1 MQHWIGDPAMIKKLL
16 LTLILGILPALTTLS
31 LHADEVAVASVVQS
45 VNINTADA
53 DTLAQILEGVG
64 YSRAEAIIKYR
75 EAYGPFIAVDD
86 LLEVK
91 GVGPSIVSNN
101 RDRITL
107 E

>member
-1 MQHWIGDPAMIKKLL
+1 MIKRLL
-16 LTLILGILPALTTLS
+16 LALLLGISPTLTTLS
-31 LHADEVAVASVVQS
+31 LHAEEVAVASVIQPI
-45 VNINTADA
+45 NINKADA
-53 DTLAQILEGVG
+53 DTLAQSLDGVG

-75 EAYGPFIAVDD
+75 EAYGPFVAVDD

-91 GVGPSIVSNN
+91 GVGPSIVNNN